1 MLLNRLKRGNGNEPN
16 LRSMDKAPTYRILIG
31 GGGTGGH
38 VFPAIAI
45 ADALKEEYPGT
56 EFLFVG
62 AKGKLEMEKVPE
74 AGYSIVGLPV
84 AGFQRRLT
92 LKNIS
97 FFYRLLVSMIRSRRI
112 VGRFSPDLAVGVGG
126 YASGPI
132 LKAAAR
138 KGVPILIQE
147 QNSYAGVTNRLLA
160 RSARTICVAYERMDR
175 YFPADRIVITGNP
188 VRKDLLDLQVKPPE
202 GFREFGIEQGKT
214 ICLVLGGSLG
224 ARTLN
229 QSFLE
234 GMDKLDR
241 EDLILLWQCGR
252 LYQAEVEGQVR
263 TGGLKNIRVLPFIG
277 RMDLAYG
284 LADLI
289 VARAGAIT
297 ISELCIVGR
306 PVILVPSPNV
316 AEDHQR
322 HNAEALV
329 ELEAARMVPDDRA
342 REQLVD
348 QMLELIADRAE
359 REKLAKNIK
368 QLGRRDASRQIAAEA
383 GKILAGP

>member
-1 MLLNRLKRGNGNEPN
+1 MNK
-16 LRSMDKAPTYRILIG
+16 KHTYRILIG

-45 ADALKEEYPGT
+45 ADALKKEDPSM

-62 AKGKLEMEKVPE
+62 ALGKLEMEKVPE
-74 AGYSIVGLPV
+74 AGYPIEGLPI

-97 FFYRLLVSMIRSRRI
+97 FFYKLMRSLILSRRI
-112 VGRFSPDLAVGVGG
+112 VGRFSPDLAIGVGG

-138 KGVPILIQE
+138 KRIPILIQE

-160 RSARTICVAYERMDR
+160 RSARTICVAYENMERF
-175 YFPADRIVITGNP
+175 FPPDRIVITGNP
-188 VRKDLLDLQVKPPE
+188 VRQNLLNLSPDPEE
-202 GFREFGIEQGKT
+202 GFREFNMEPGKKV
-214 ICLVLGGSLG
+214 CLVMGGSLG

-229 QSFLE
+229 QSFMEGLE
-234 GMDKLDR
+234 KLDR
-241 EDLILLWQCGR
+241 DDLLVLWQCGKY
-252 LYQAEVEGQVR
+252 YQREVEEKVR
-263 TGGLKNIRVLPFIG
+263 CSGKKNIRVLPFIS

-284 LADLI
+284 LAHVI
-289 VARAGAIT
+289 VSRSGAIT
-297 ISELCIVGR
+297 VSELCVVGK

-316 AEDHQR
+316 AEDHQT
-322 HNAEALV
+322 HNAAALV
-329 ELEAARMVPDDRA
+329 SRNAALMVRDEEA

-348 QMLELIADRAE
+348 RMLALMVDE
-359 REKLAKNIK
+359 REKENLSKNIK
-368 QLGRRDASRQIAAEA
+368 QLGIADASRRIAAEVT
-383 GKILAGP
+383 KILTEQ

>member
-1 MLLNRLKRGNGNEPN
+1 MRTRSPKTVANELNLK
-16 LRSMDKAPTYRILIG
+16 SMDKATAYRILIG

-45 ADALKEEYPGT
+45 ADALNAMYPGS

-74 AGYSIVGLPV
+74 AGYAIEGLPV

-92 LKNIS
+92 VKNIS
-97 FFYRLLVSMIRSRRI
+97 FFFKLLVSMIQSRRI
-112 VGRFSPDLAVGVGG
+112 IGRFRPDLAVGVGG

-160 RSARTICVAYERMDR
+160 RSARTICVAYEKMER
-175 YFPADRIVITGNP
+175 YFPAERIVITGNP
-188 VRKDLLDLQVKPPE
+188 VRKDLLDLQDKPPE
-202 GFREFGIEQGKT
+202 GYREFGLEEGKT
-214 ICLVLGGSLG
+214 ICLVMGGSLG

-229 QSFLE
+229 HSFME
-234 GMDKLDR
+234 GMEKLDR
-241 EDLILLWQCGR
+241 NDLVILWQCGR
-252 LYQAEVEGQVR
+252 LYREEVEAQVR
-263 TGGLKNIRVLPFIG
+263 ARGQSNIRVLPFIA

-297 ISELCIVGR
+297 ISELCIVGK

-329 ELEAARMVPDDRA
+329 QVKAARMVTDDQA

-348 QMLELIADRAE
+348 QMLELMADRAE
-359 REKLAKNIK
+359 RELLARNIK
-368 QLGRRDASRQIAAEA
+368 QLGRRDASLRIAEEA

>member
-1 MLLNRLKRGNGNEPN
+1 
-16 LRSMDKAPTYRILIG
+16 MDKRQPYRILIG

-45 ADALKEEYPGT
+45 ADALKEMDPGM

-62 AKGKLEMEKVPE
+62 ALGKLEMEKVPE
-74 AGYSIVGLPV
+74 AGYSIEGLPV

-97 FFYRLLVSMIRSRRI
+97 FFYKLFVSMIRSRRI
-112 VGRFSPDLAVGVGG
+112 VGQFTPDLAVGVGG

-160 RSARTICVAYERMDR
+160 RSARTICVAYEKMEH

-188 VRKDLLDLQVKPPE
+188 VRQQLFNLQPDPTQ
-202 GFREFGIEQGKT
+202 GYREFGIEKEKNV
-214 ICLVLGGSLG
+214 CLVVGGSLG

-229 QSFLE
+229 RSFMEGLE
-234 GMDKLDR
+234 KLDR
-241 EDLILLWQCGR
+241 DDLVVLWQCGKFYHR
-252 LYQAEVEGQVR
+252 EVEEKVR
-263 TGGLKNIRVLPFIG
+263 ASGRKNIRVMPFIS
-277 RMDLAYG
+277 RMELAYG
-284 LADLI
+284 VADVI
-289 VARAGAIT
+289 VSRAGAIT
-297 ISELCIVGR
+297 ISELCIVGK

-316 AEDHQR
+316 AEDHQT
-322 HNAEALV
+322 HNAASLVSKNAAL
-329 ELEAARMVPDDRA
+329 MVPDA
-342 REQLVD
+342 EAGEQLVD
-348 QMLELIADRAE
+348 RMLKLMEDRTE
-359 REKLAKNIK
+359 KEKLSKNIK
-368 QLGRRDASRQIAAEA
+368 QLGIVDASQRIAAEVQ
-383 GKILAGP
+383 KILTEP